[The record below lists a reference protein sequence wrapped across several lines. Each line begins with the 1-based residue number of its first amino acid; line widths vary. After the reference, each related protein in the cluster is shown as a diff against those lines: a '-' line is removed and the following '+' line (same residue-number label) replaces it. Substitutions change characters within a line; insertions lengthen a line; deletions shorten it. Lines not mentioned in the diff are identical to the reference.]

1 MMDLLTLM
9 IAGVLTPSD
18 TDLWVSYPGAGDD
31 APHVVL
37 IAGDEEYR
45 SEEALPQLGKILS
58 VHHGVRCTVLFP
70 IDPQSGEI
78 VPTCLDNIPGLEA
91 LETADLMVIAT
102 RFRDLPDE
110 QMQHIDAYLKAGK
123 PVLGLRTATH
133 GFRNAKDGPWAH
145 YANGYNGPRS
155 EWKGGF
161 GRLVLGEKW
170 VAHHGAHGSQSSR
183 GILAPDQAKHPALR
197 GLSDGDVWGPS
208 DVYRVRMPML
218 EGTEVVMLGQVL
230 DRAGPGEDGDPLM
243 GMRPDDRVAEGARN
257 DPLMPLAWFRPTSS
271 PAASR
276 ARPSPRRSG
285 PRRISWRQDLGG
297 CSSTRRC
304 ICSAARSQRA
314 GRRWRSWGPTSPRVL
329 PSVDTGRAFARRTTP
344 SRAAEGPRAR
354 AEPGEDSGGRGLGQQ
369 RTQAAEDSGSWKPG
383 RQRTQ
388 TPGNPGGREV
398 VRPGNGVLARPCR
411 VSDPTMSGH
420 R

>member
-257 DPLMPLAWFRPTSS
+257 DPLMPLAWFRSYELP
-271 PAASR
+271 
-276 ARPSPRRSG
+276 
-285 PRRISWRQDLGG
+285 GG
-297 CSSTRRC
+297 
-304 ICSAARSQRA
+304 
-314 GRRWRSWGPTSPRVL
+314 
-329 PSVDTGRAFARRTTP
+329 
-344 SRAAEGPRAR
+344 
-354 AEPGEDSGGRGLGQQ
+354 
-369 RTQAAEDSGSWKPG
+369 KPG
-383 RQRTQ
+383 KAFTS
-388 TPGNPGGREV
+388 TLGASTDLVAPGSRRMLINAALHLLGREV
-398 VRPGNGVLARPCR
+398 PKGGAEVALVGTYEPSRFAFGRYRAGLRPADYALESR
-411 VSDPTMSGH
+411 
-420 R
+420 